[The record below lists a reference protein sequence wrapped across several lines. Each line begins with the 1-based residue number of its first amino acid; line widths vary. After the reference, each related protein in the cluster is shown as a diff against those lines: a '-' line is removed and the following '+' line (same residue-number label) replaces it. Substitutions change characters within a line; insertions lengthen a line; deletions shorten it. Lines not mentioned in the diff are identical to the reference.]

1 MLSVDYDPQSWAPQH
16 EAGFSETLVG
26 QELIPLFE
34 RVSELTAEPY
44 DPEAHDRLS
53 HSLDRLAKPG
63 RLLTPEEEFV
73 ASRMNYVA
81 RLKVE
86 SWTGTVKT
94 R

>member
-1 MLSVDYDPQSWAPQH
+1 MLSVDYNPQSWTPQH
-16 EAGFSETLVG
+16 EVGFSETSIG

-34 RVSELTAEPY
+34 RLSELTAAPY

-53 HSLDRLAKPG
+53 HSLNRLAKPG
-63 RLLTPEEEFV
+63 RFLTPEEEFV

-86 SWTGTVKT
+86 SWTKAEKT
-94 R
+94 G